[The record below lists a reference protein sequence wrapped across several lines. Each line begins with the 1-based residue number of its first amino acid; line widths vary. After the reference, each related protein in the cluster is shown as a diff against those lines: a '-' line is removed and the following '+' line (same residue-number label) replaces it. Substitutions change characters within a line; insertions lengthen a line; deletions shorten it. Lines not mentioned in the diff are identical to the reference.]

1 MKKKIIL
8 TILIWAALG
17 VLLLLTLSGCA
28 STKET
33 TTNTDKESTTTVT
46 TKDVSYPV
54 PAINDSLTAE
64 QIDTVGVETWYGD
77 KVVGKDTVI
86 KVTIKHSSGKKLDV
100 NVSVKP
106 PDVKVPQTT
115 ITKETTT
122 NNSISKV
129 DKESIWNKI
138 QNSITYIIIGAVI
151 LIALFI
157 IGKVKGLFNLFKL

>member
-8 TILIWAALG
+8 TILIWAALAI
-17 VLLLLTLSGCA
+17 LLLLTLNGCA

-33 TTNTDKESTTTVT
+33 ISNTEKETTTTIT

-54 PAINDSLTAE
+54 PQFCDSLTANS
-64 QIDTVGVETWYGD
+64 IDTASVETWYGE
-77 KVVGKDTVI
+77 KIVGKDTLAQVVI
-86 KVTIKHSSGKKLDV
+86 KHKNGKNL
-100 NVSVKP
+100 NVSIKVNP
-106 PDVKVPQTT
+106 PNVKVPQTT